1 MRIKRRA
8 LRLRVWFKVTSKL
21 ERGIVDL
28 TIRCVERIRSP
39 VLARAVLDI
48 VSKIL
53 GALQEGFMEKA
64 EKVGCRVI
72 ERLCAVAERWGNES
86 CSVWKQDEGFVRFL
100 GVITLNTR
108 LHE

>member
-1 MRIKRRA
+1 MRIKTRA
-8 LRLRVWFKVTSKL
+8 LRLRVWFKVTSRL
-21 ERGIVDL
+21 ERGIIDL
-28 TIRCVERIRSP
+28 TIRCVEKIRSP
-39 VLARAVLDI
+39 VLARVVLDI

-53 GALQEGFMEKA
+53 DVLQEGFMEKA
-64 EKVGCRVI
+64 EKVGCKVI

-108 LHE
+108 VHR